1 VIESHFLI
9 LLVFSALVS
18 AVFAALQRQGL
29 KEQVRFG
36 LLTFGA
42 FVGSTIVLGWI
53 MAPFPH

>member
-1 VIESHFLI
+1 MQSHFLI
-9 LLVFSALVS
+9 LVVFSALV
-18 AVFAALQRQGL
+18 ALVFAALQRQGL

-53 MAPFPH
+53 MSPFPH